1 MFVRLHKEID
11 SLAQCD
17 FSMTKLLGS
26 KHCIDSLSKDLENL
40 QETIKQIVSSTGRLE
55 CTSWKFPT
63 KNAYDLD
70 IDDMLVNY
78 SYSKDVSANQ
88 FSHIALFE
96 LIIDR

>member
-1 MFVRLHKEID
+1 
-11 SLAQCD
+11 
-17 FSMTKLLGS
+17 MTELLGS

-40 QETIKQIVSSTGRLE
+40 QETIKQTVSSTGRLE

-63 KNAYDLD
+63 KNACELD
-70 IDDMLVNY
+70 IDDMLENY